1 MQEYLTAWNRE
12 EQSVGTLQKSHQK
25 RLFVILT
32 ESNKGR
38 TILTFPYTQP
48 LQRCIVRIIFHI
60 KIIIF
65 AIAKRCYSCCNVV
78 IGKRLKPTPIK
89 NCLQCNL
96 KFHNKNA
103 PFSKELKKGC
113 IIEGTNIRATEI
125 YMISFKVIQ
134 NFRAFLLIRKK
145 FGEKRGSF
153 ELSKMFYIFPSSFIL
168 MNDFQSIYHAMKS
181 ILSTS
186 S

>member
-1 MQEYLTAWNRE
+1 M
-12 EQSVGTLQKSHQK
+12 EQGGIVGRYTLEKPSKKAFRNSHRIKQGK
-25 RLFVILT
+25 NNPNLSL
-32 ESNKGR
+32 
-38 TILTFPYTQP
+38 QP

-125 YMISFKVIQ
+125 CMISFKVIQ